1 MLGVGGWLCRRL
13 ALADL
18 EATGPGRVRVATPG
32 VCIRERR
39 RIGGC
44 RDISELE
51 RDIGA
56 LSGCTAIEA
65 RRQAGV
71 CISPGLTSA
80 PGFRVWHRG
89 RGGGDSCTRLNIR
102 WAS

>member
-1 MLGVGGWLCRRL
+1 MFGVGGWLCRRL
-13 ALADL
+13 DLADL

-32 VCIRERR
+32 VCTSERR

-56 LSGCTAIEA
+56 LSGCAAMEA

-71 CISPGLTSA
+71 CISPGLDSDRGA
-80 PGFRVWHRG
+80 KVWLRG
-89 RGGGDSCTRLNIR
+89 RDGGDSCTRLNIR
-102 WAS
+102 